1 MTKLLKRQESLQQAK
16 DMVAYYEKN
25 VEDLI
30 KQYGT
35 GVRPS
40 WVSTDLAIVED
51 RIQYWKAQVKEL
63 EQCA

>member
-16 DMVAYYEKN
+16 DMVAYYQKN

-40 WVSTDLAIVED
+40 WVSTDLAIVGD
-51 RIQYWKAQVKEL
+51 RIEYWKAQVKEL
-63 EQCA
+63 EQ

>member
-51 RIQYWKAQVKEL
+51 RIQYWKAQIKDL
-63 EQCA
+63 EQ